1 MYGKAAIPSG
11 IWIAISAIL
20 VFTLLR
26 SPNFLIMTALMLY
39 IPYTYKFFYV
49 KGNPNVIFWGLLYQ
63 WLTVSIQAIY
73 CSFLGISI
81 NDLFAKTIFPSELFE
96 YTDFLSV
103 IGLYVITYGIFRATR
118 RLKVV
123 VEESIWDKYNPQKI
137 LQTYIL
143 VSVVININQVAIWA
157 FPTLVQ
163 YFYFFFY
170 IKWGFFMITFI
181 SIFKRAPH
189 LKIFLLMVIIGEFI
203 LGLSSYFSS
212 SFANIL
218 LFSIISYSA
227 VSKKI
232 PTYKIVLAVPLGI
245 LLFHIAVLWTAAKGN
260 YRSYVSQGQN
270 VQTVKVSK
278 QQAREKLFELIIKV
292 DENTYND
299 AVVEL
304 INRIGYIQYF
314 AAAIRYVPAIVSHEY
329 GRVYWAALSHYLVPR
344 FINPD
349 KPELDDSKHT
359 NQYTGLN
366 VSGKA
371 RASSFSLG
379 TFADAYID
387 FGPVFM
393 FTLIFL
399 FGYVIGFFFQYLYSS
414 DLWGLIF
421 TGPFFLLIN
430 IYGSDTTKAIGFLL
444 IYFLVMFFL
453 KRTLRNYIDPM
464 MLKKIKYEAPD
475 NS

>member
-1 MYGKAAIPSG
+1 MYGKATIPSG
-11 IWIAISAIL
+11 MWIAIASFL

-26 SPNFLIMTALMLY
+26 SPNFLIMSALLFY
-39 IPYTYKFFYV
+39 IPFVYKYFFI

-81 NDLFAKTIFPSELFE
+81 NELFAKTIFPAEMFE
-96 YTDFLSV
+96 YTDFLSI
-103 IGLYVITYGIFRATR
+103 IGLYVITYGIYRAVR
-118 RLKVV
+118 KMKVV
-123 VEESIWDKYNPQKI
+123 LDESIWLRYSPQKI

-143 VSVVININQVAIWA
+143 VSIVININQVAIWA

-189 LKIFLLMVIIGEFI
+189 LKIFLLLVIVGEFI

-227 VSKKI
+227 VTKKI
-232 PTYKIVLAVPLGI
+232 PSWKVVLAIPLGA

-270 VQTVKVSK
+270 VQSVKVSK
-278 QQAREKLFELIIKV
+278 QQAREKLFELIVKV
-292 DENTYND
+292 DEVTYRG
-299 AVVEL
+299 AVEEL

-314 AAAIRYVPAIVSHEY
+314 AAAIRYVPAIVPHEY
-329 GRVYWAALSHYLVPR
+329 GKVYMASIAHYLVPR
-344 FINPD
+344 FINPN
-349 KPELDDSKHT
+349 KAELDDSKHT

-387 FGPVFM
+387 FGPIFM
-393 FTLIFL
+393 FTIIFG
-399 FGYVIGFFFQYLYSS
+399 FGYVIGFFFQYLYRP

-430 IYGSDTTKAIGFLL
+430 IYGADTTKAIGFLL

-453 KRTLRNYIDPM
+453 NKTLKKIIDPM
-464 MLKKIKYEAPD
+464 MQKNIKI
-475 NS
+475 